1 MPDQVLHTLEE
12 HPTFIP
18 LITTDSVSSRSKVI
32 TSSDESIQSDFL
44 SPFTAA
50 TDAATSNATAYQIN
64 QSPSDVHEDDL
75 FIPVHE
81 EQRYVQKDQVLMQGL
96 VLCTRTAQWYTKKKS
111 TTRELQLRK
120 TRLRWRQFKAVL
132 RPDKIELYHVTTSA
146 TVASFDTRLHLVP
159 GIRTSSNQVRCVIS
173 FPKRKPIRSTE
184 MPVPAFVDIQVMIDT
199 PMQVRLPLDYVLKH
213 TKDTLLN
220 IHIQDIKPV
229 IRSLLQ
235 KENLLHTANWLRN
248 DFRLCW
254 RPIDVSN
261 KRTSTVITSGDR
273 IEWLAENTVLIG
285 PQLIEQRHVLEL
297 HTSEEPVEKWKP
309 ERRIFAFDSLLINKM
324 WTKSGRQQKIK
335 CKKSYFYVVLYGHHL
350 FFFDGPYYYYYKRQ
364 AQRQENQRQREEQSK
379 QKKQN
384 NWFSA
389 TTGLLLQQRKLIIS
403 KENKK
408 RIYELGN
415 QSSPHFKYASPE
427 SVPLPDPTKLVNAH
441 LLLDLHRVTRVQPML
456 QKGTQH
462 ASSNTF
468 EIHIDGTI
476 LYYEAPSTQI
486 MLQWVTLISNM
497 IKVEHL
503 LVSSSLSYRHHRG
516 YDGNKS
522 ILQSGFLYVKQD
534 FRRSF
539 QPQYCVLTKSEN
551 YDGLIMFDTFHKNPD
566 NNHNLFNCMSNPS
579 DDGEHIQQR
588 KELLLY
594 QKKRVLLYLKD
605 AYVYSGDECILDKY
619 EQEKVEPLRFY
630 KDGIVTGGS
639 KTSECIFVIWQIA
652 KRRFVPNV
660 REYMSIFK
668 LGHRLGNR
676 GRCWVFKARSK
687 QERDEWVEA
696 LSVEFGLL
704 SGK

>member
-1 MPDQVLHTLEE
+1 MPDQVLHTLEQY
-12 HPTFIP
+12 PTFIP
-18 LITTDSVSSRSKVI
+18 LITTDSVSSHSKVI
-32 TSSDESIQSDFL
+32 TSSDDESIQAHFL

-50 TDAATSNATAYQIN
+50 TGAVAPNATTNQIN
-64 QSPSDVHEDDL
+64 QSPSDVHKDDL
-75 FIPVHE
+75 IIPVRE
-81 EQRYVQKDQVLMQGL
+81 EQRHVQKDQILKQGL

-132 RPDKIELYHVTTSA
+132 RPDKIELYHVTTTFLHTQRIAHVVYLNNKYPYRRVRLSLVSIQDYIWCLEFVHHKTKSIVSFHFQSA
-146 TVASFDTRLHLVP
+146 SLLEAQSWYMAMYHTLPALSA
-159 GIRTSSNQVRCVIS
+159 C
-173 FPKRKPIRSTE
+173 KKPI
-184 MPVPAFVDIQVMIDT
+184 PAFVDIQVMIDT

-235 KENLLHTANWLRN
+235 KDDLLHTADWLRN

-261 KRTSTVITSGDR
+261 KRTSNVITSGNR
-273 IEWLAENTVLIG
+273 IEWLAENTDLMG

-297 HTSEEPVEKWKP
+297 LTSEESVDKWKS
-309 ERRIFAFDSLLINKM
+309 EQRIITFDSLLINKV
-324 WTKSGRQQKIK
+324 WTKTKSQQKVK

-350 FFFDGPYYYYYKRQ
+350 FFFDRPYYYYYKRQ

-408 RIYELGN
+408 RIYQLGN
-415 QSSPHFKYASPE
+415 QSSPHFKYASPG

-441 LLLDLHRVTRVQPML
+441 MLLDLHRVTRVQPML
-456 QKGTQH
+456 QKGTEH
-462 ASSNTF
+462 ATSNTF
-468 EIHIDGTI
+468 EIHIDDTI

-497 IKVEHL
+497 IKMEHL
-503 LVSSSLSYRHHRG
+503 LVNSSLSYRHYRG

-522 ILQSGFLYVKQD
+522 ILVSA
-534 FRRSF
+534 S
-539 QPQYCVLTKSEN
+539 
-551 YDGLIMFDTFHKNPD
+551 
-566 NNHNLFNCMSNPS
+566 
-579 DDGEHIQQR
+579 
-588 KELLLY
+588 
-594 QKKRVLLYLKD
+594 
-605 AYVYSGDECILDKY
+605 
-619 EQEKVEPLRFY
+619 
-630 KDGIVTGGS
+630 
-639 KTSECIFVIWQIA
+639 
-652 KRRFVPNV
+652 
-660 REYMSIFK
+660 
-668 LGHRLGNR
+668 RL
-676 GRCWVFKARSK
+676 VH
-687 QERDEWVEA
+687 
-696 LSVEFGLL
+696 
-704 SGK
+704 